1 MPHQTS
7 RTPLAAFHLALLL
20 ALSTGCDESN
30 IDARSLA
37 EALSEEFTD
46 GIEFEDGTTEEGP
59 PPEETADAP
68 QIMGIDAPISIG
80 PAELGYS
87 GLQPYNTPFPITL
100 QGDQDLEGPG
110 VIGAVAHIR
119 QANKDDA
126 SERYIRIEPVPP
138 DIIGNDLTLQ
148 AQVNYRRELAG
159 NAFRVRLAFL
169 LDDGRR
175 SAFFP
180 WNLVTHAR
188 PGDSIRV
195 PMCSCQQAD
204 LRLHDP
210 EAHDQSDCSGG
221 FNFDEEPT
229 CQLWASFAGDVEHDE
244 SRPYPSGTFFPPS
257 WLSSAAGA
265 PCIVEFWCR

>member
-1 MPHQTS
+1 MRRILSSITFG
-7 RTPLAAFHLALLL
+7 LLCAWAALGLGAG
-20 ALSTGCDESN
+20 ACAEAD

-68 QIMGIDAPISIG
+68 QIMGIDAPTSIG

-87 GLQPYNTPFPITL
+87 GLQPYEEWFPITL
-100 QGDQDLEGPG
+100 QGGQDLEGPG

-138 DIIGNDLTLQ
+138 DIIGSDLTLQ
-148 AQVNYRRELAG
+148 VRVNYLSELAD
-159 NAFRVRLAFL
+159 NAFHVRLAFL

-175 SAFFP
+175 SAFYP
-180 WNLVTHAR
+180 WNLITHPR
-188 PGDSIRV
+188 PGDSTRV
-195 PMCSCQQAD
+195 PMCPCSEAD
-204 LRLHDP
+204 IQLHEPSACIDTELITELEVAP
-210 EAHDQSDCSGG
+210 CS
-221 FNFDEEPT
+221 
-229 CQLWASFAGDVEHDE
+229 LWFSLAGDFEHDE
-244 SRPYPSGTFFPPS
+244 QRLYPSGTHFYPF
-257 WLSSAAGA
+257 WLPAADATG
-265 PCIVEFWCR
+265 CMVEYWCL